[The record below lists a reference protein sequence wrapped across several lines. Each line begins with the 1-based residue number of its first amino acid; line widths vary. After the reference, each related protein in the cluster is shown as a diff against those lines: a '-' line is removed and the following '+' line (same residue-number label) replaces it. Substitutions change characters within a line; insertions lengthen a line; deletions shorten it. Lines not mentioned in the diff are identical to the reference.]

1 MLPRNQPDGIHIA
14 FDDHRLVNNAGLIL
28 PATLA
33 LHLGLSQLVD
43 RHLDLGRAPG
53 PGEHRRQDDDPG
65 GFRAGGRRLHR
76 RRRCVAHRQDGLR
89 SRLRSQSAI
98 HPGHLPA
105 QLHLGPR
112 PPAGRGEPR
121 VAGRGPGRPAPDP
134 ATRHSPSTLIRRS
147 ARLTDWPRRAPAITA
162 IPARGAIT
170 HCWPSPP
177 EPATC

>member
-1 MLPRNQPDGIHIA
+1 MVLKQKTGPRNKEHPIDATTQPPRPHPN
-14 FDDHRLVNNAGLIL
+14 RLRRPPPGGNNAGLIL

-43 RHLDLGRAPG
+43 RNHLDLGRAPR
-53 PGEHRRQDDDPG
+53 PSQHRRQDNDAG
-65 GFRAGGRRLHR
+65 RLGAGGRRLHR

-121 VAGRGPGRPAPDP
+121 VAGPGLEGRPR
-134 ATRHSPSTLIRRS
+134 TR
-147 ARLTDWPRRAPAITA
+147 RRAIHHRP
-162 IPARGAIT
+162 
-170 HCWPSPP
+170 
-177 EPATC
+177 